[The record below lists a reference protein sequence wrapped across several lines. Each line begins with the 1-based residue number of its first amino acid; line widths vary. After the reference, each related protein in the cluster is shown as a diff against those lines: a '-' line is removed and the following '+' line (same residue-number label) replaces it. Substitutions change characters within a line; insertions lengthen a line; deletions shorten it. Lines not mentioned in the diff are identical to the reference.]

1 MEPLVFYPGEPKE
14 YTFAEIIAKLNALIA
29 AVEAVEGRVTALE
42 PVTP

>member
-1 MEPLVFYPGEPKE
+1 MDDLIYYPGEPKE

-29 AVEAVEGRVTALE
+29 AVEAVEDRVTALE

>member
-29 AVEAVEGRVTALE
+29 AVEAIDARVVALE
-42 PVTP
+42 SAP

>member
-29 AVEAVEGRVTALE
+29 AVEAIDARVVALE
-42 PVTP
+42 TAP